1 MAYKTEE
8 LFNTAIEQIKK
19 NRLIFIEDIIA
30 FLPCRKSTFYEH
42 FPNDSDY
49 YKRMFEDLE
58 KNRTELKV
66 SMRSKW
72 YKSNSPAL
80 QMALMKLIGNQ
91 EELRRL
97 SMQHID
103 HTTGGDKMDKPTVI
117 VNTPDVA
124 KAFEELKQMFEDE
137 ANDDI

>member
-1 MAYKTEE
+1 MAYNTEE
-8 LFNTAIEQIKK
+8 LFKTAIEQIKK

-49 YKRMFEDLE
+49 YKKMFEELE
-58 KNRTELKV
+58 TNRTELKV

-97 SMQHID
+97 SMQHIEQKQTNID
-103 HTTGGDKMDKPTVI
+103 LSGLTT
-117 VNTPDVA
+117 
-124 KAFEELKQMFEDE
+124 EEIKNLLNE
-137 ANDDI
+137 